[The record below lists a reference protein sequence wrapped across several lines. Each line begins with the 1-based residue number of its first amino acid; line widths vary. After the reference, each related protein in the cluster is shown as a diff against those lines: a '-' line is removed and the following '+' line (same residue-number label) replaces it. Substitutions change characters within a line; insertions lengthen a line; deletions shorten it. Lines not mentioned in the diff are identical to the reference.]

1 MPDILPKPK
10 PKNFTK
16 ILDMLNTKAAANQFS
31 TKTYTDLVLE
41 FSKKAYD
48 NNELSDEEYADIVE
62 PLKGDTGIMLLEQ
75 IQKEKDYINSYA
87 IGGRVGYKEK
97 GNVKLSDYL
106 KVNASGSVS
115 GKQQIE
121 GAPEGIT
128 SQKQYVNLIAKLDIP
143 MTEKLN
149 ILADA
154 TYGKYRDKIKYN
166 GKEIFVD
173 DPASYRDMNLGMGY
187 NQGGEG
193 ISGSAMRN
201 LKTGDNDFKINFNK
215 KIDFNR
221 LFRADGGRIGLK
233 NGTDYWAMVTEM
245 YIKSGG
251 QEATGMDIQ
260 KFADKY
266 FND

>member
-10 PKNFTK
+10 PKQYTK

-75 IQKEKDYINSYA
+75 IQKEKDELNNYA
-87 IGGRVGYKEK
+87 VGGRVE
-97 GNVKLSDYL
+97 L
-106 KVNASGSVS
+106 K
-115 GKQQIE
+115 
-121 GAPEGIT
+121 
-128 SQKQYVNLIAKLDIP
+128 D
-143 MTEKLN
+143 
-149 ILADA
+149 
-154 TYGKYRDKIKYN
+154 
-166 GKEIFVD
+166 
-173 DPASYRDMNLGMGY
+173 
-187 NQGGEG
+187 
-193 ISGSAMRN
+193 
-201 LKTGDNDFKINFNK
+201 
-215 KIDFNR
+215 
-221 LFRADGGRIGLK
+221 
-233 NGTDYWAMVTEM
+233 GTDYWAMVTEM

-260 KFADKY
+260 TFADKY